1 MRDISGVGF
10 SPSRVTAV
18 FEGSLL
24 SFMLPGGTTFEDLA
38 DRLDHIGDRIGGRV
52 VALKVKFGS
61 SLEIWPNTGYRH

>member
-24 SFMLPGGTTFEDLA
+24 SFMLPVGTTFEDLV

-61 SLEIWPNTGYRH
+61 SLAIWPNTG